1 MDLSD
6 SDEEDNALQ
15 LELQQSKKDISD
27 KEGELSEV
35 REQLSSA
42 KAKAEQV
49 EHCVG
54 NSETGA

>member
-42 KAKAEQV
+42 
-49 EHCVG
+49 
-54 NSETGA
+54 